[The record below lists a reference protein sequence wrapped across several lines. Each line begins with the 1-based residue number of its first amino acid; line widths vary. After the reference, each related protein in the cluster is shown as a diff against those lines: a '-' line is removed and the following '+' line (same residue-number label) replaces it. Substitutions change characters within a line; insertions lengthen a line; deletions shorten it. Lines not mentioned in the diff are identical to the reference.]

1 MRPWEEINRFLRIK
15 ESDDA
20 LSSGEH
26 IRTIDPDAEKNLQ
39 KHGNRMTWI
48 LKIFKEFDKQLN
60 VTTKNNQPAK
70 ILHEN
75 NLEYQK
81 IICGR

>member
-1 MRPWEEINRFLRIK
+1 MRPWEEINRFLRTK

-39 KHGNRMTWI
+39 KHGNRMT
-48 LKIFKEFDKQLN
+48 
-60 VTTKNNQPAK
+60 
-70 ILHEN
+70 
-75 NLEYQK
+75 
-81 IICGR
+81 